1 MSEERLNHYKEW
13 IEDNEEI
20 VVDSSI
26 FEELV
31 KEIERLNENNQS
43 MQEEMART
51 WKKLDEKEN
60 IIKEVREYI
69 ETIVKNTPS
78 SMRKDYAN
86 MLLIDYKKLL
96 EILDKGE

>member
-1 MSEERLNHYKEW
+1 MSEELKEITRLCGVIKEK
-13 IEDNEEI
+13 D
-20 VVDSSI
+20 
-26 FEELV
+26 
-31 KEIERLNENNQS
+31 KEIERLNKRIDDLNIIN
-43 MQEEMART
+43 EEHRILNGMIR
-51 WKKLDEKEN
+51 KELQQKEN
-60 IIKEVREYI
+60 IIKEVREHI